1 MRTRTLCLLCISSP
15 SPVGSDWVRELV
27 SVSLFA
33 NNIFSM
39 VSFSSFLSRRFLSYN
54 DSFSFRVSLADCARS
69 EKVEAFLC
77 LTFECCWV
85 SRFRWSTGLV
95 CFPFCGSRFP
105 LVTFLF
111 FVGLFPASCLLH
123 IREEMNMTLFAAG
136 MKTFAYGQY
145 SSTCITCASSKHCRL
160 HCNRFCLFHCLCFLQ
175 KHCPDTLY
183 PGVALPLRSL
193 LPCFEE
199 CGTAFLC
206 RMSSQEEYH
215 GLANKHAQSTVL
227 PANKTNAFRPSTNA
241 SDV

>member
-1 MRTRTLCLLCISSP
+1 MGFQVPLVNGSCVLSLLRVKVP
-15 SPVGSDWVRELV
+15 YG
-27 SVSLFA
+27 
-33 NNIFSM
+33 NI
-39 VSFSSFLSRRFLSYN
+39 SFL
-54 DSFSFRVSLADCARS
+54 
-69 EKVEAFLC
+69 
-77 LTFECCWV
+77 CWFV
-85 SRFRWSTGLV
+85 SRFVLV
-95 CFPFCGSRFP
+95 AYKGR
-105 LVTFLF
+105 
-111 FVGLFPASCLLH
+111 
-123 IREEMNMTLFAAG
+123 MNMTLFAAG

-206 RMSSQEEYH
+206 RMSSQEQYH

-227 PANKTNAFRPSTNA
+227 PVNKTNAFRPRGKEKKIPHLFS
-241 SDV
+241 